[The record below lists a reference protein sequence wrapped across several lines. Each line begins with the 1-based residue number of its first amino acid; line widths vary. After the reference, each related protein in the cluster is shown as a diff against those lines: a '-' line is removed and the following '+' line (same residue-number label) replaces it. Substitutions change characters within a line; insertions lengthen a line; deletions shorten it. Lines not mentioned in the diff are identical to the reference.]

1 MASDMGCDLPWLSA
15 SWIDIWTSQ
24 NDRGTIWIA
33 PGGFPP
39 LTGAEA
45 ERLYDIN
52 KLEEIHR

>member
-1 MASDMGCDLPWLSA
+1 LAICFLDGY
-15 SWIDIWTSQ
+15 Q
-24 NDRGTIWIA
+24 NDRGTIWIV
-33 PGGFPP
+33 PGGFPL